1 MQVVGSIFAVIVMMT
16 FAFYIDDKEQGGD
29 S

>member
-1 MQVVGSIFAVIVMMT
+1 MAAVGSILAVIVMMT